1 MTNDDREPLISKDE
15 NTANAVTE
23 VTEEDLRSAVQKI
36 SSLATVVC
44 LYSRGLPSRFIFH
57 HFTTHDLGPEEH
69 GYFSG
74 THHTFVF
81 LTSTT

>member
-1 MTNDDREPLISKDE
+1 MTNDNREPLISKDE

-44 LYSRGLPSRFIFH
+44 FYFRVDPCQFSRTTTSGQESGIF
-57 HFTTHDLGPEEH
+57 F
-69 GYFSG
+69 
-74 THHTFVF
+74 
-81 LTSTT
+81 

>member
-1 MTNDDREPLISKDE
+1 MTNNNREPLISKDE

-44 LYSRGLPSRFIFH
+44 PSSQYRSS
-57 HFTTHDLGPEEH
+57 
-69 GYFSG
+69 YFKYSG
-74 THHTFVF
+74 TTFEQD
-81 LTSTT
+81 LESTDIVL